1 MCNNITINCHSNNC
15 LCTNHFHVYFK
26 ILSCVQLCNLGTQC
40 KSQILN
46 QGPHSFSLFELK
58 TFLKTFFTT
67 LTTYCKKCAIFLRKL
82 KDSLMFIM
90 QAI

>member
-1 MCNNITINCHSNNC
+1 M
-15 LCTNHFHVYFK
+15 
-26 ILSCVQLCNLGTQC
+26 ILPARWLYR
-40 KSQILN
+40 

-67 LTTYCKKCAIFLRKL
+67 LTTYCKKIAIFLRKP

>member
-1 MCNNITINCHSNNC
+1 MFRVSVYKSWLTCC
-15 LCTNHFHVYFK
+15 LMP
-26 ILSCVQLCNLGTQC
+26 
-40 KSQILN
+40 

-58 TFLKTFFTT
+58 TFLKTFSTT
-67 LTTYCKKCAIFLRKL
+67 LTTYCKKIAIFLRRL

>member
-1 MCNNITINCHSNNC
+1 MDTGLLAVVKLCRPIFINASSAENYGEIPH
-15 LCTNHFHVYFK
+15 
-26 ILSCVQLCNLGTQC
+26 
-40 KSQILN
+40 

-58 TFLKTFFTT
+58 TFLKTFSTT
-67 LTTYCKKCAIFLRKL
+67 LTTYCKKIAIFLRRF

>member
-1 MCNNITINCHSNNC
+1 MSKKQFLTYPKAAKLATLPSLLYVNMCILDVHYYPS
-15 LCTNHFHVYFK
+15 VYTK
-26 ILSCVQLCNLGTQC
+26 
-40 KSQILN
+40 N

-58 TFLKTFFTT
+58 TFLKTFSTT
-67 LTTYCKKCAIFLRKL
+67 LTTYCKKIAIFLRRL